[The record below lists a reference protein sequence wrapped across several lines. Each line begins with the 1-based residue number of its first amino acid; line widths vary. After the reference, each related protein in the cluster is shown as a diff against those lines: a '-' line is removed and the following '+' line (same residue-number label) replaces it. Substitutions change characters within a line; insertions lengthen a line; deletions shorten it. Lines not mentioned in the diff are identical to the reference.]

1 MSVTR
6 AWVLYESTVLSV
18 NSARRDRTGEFPG
31 GTTLPVPS
39 RQMSS
44 PSVGRLAHASG
55 LWGSGAV
62 SLQSR
67 NHVALRMALPI
78 ITTPQSDVEST
89 GDHRPARQDARV
101 AGLRIQVLCQR
112 AFSRSGE
119 DNVFSRGRRLVE
131 SSNAMHQGRA
141 TFQLRFWWWM
151 FQESRLSWDGFST
164 SDQKFPARRWSTP
177 SDRSMNDT

>member
-1 MSVTR
+1 M
-6 AWVLYESTVLSV
+6 SV

-119 DNVFSRGRRLVE
+119 DNGFLPRPSTRGVKQCNAPGQGHVPTQILVVDVPGV
-131 SSNAMHQGRA
+131 QVVLGWFLDKRP
-141 TFQLRFWWWM
+141 
-151 FQESRLSWDGFST
+151 
-164 SDQKFPARRWSTP
+164 KVP
-177 SDRSMNDT
+177 SKEVEHPFRSFDE